1 MENIIERQMKGAH
14 NEFLRHQ
21 VGFMMMVD
29 GRTWEDRQGYKH
41 PLPPQP
47 VFNLIGFGETP
58 EKAQAMARRHPS
70 HPEHVVKKGGTIGRQ
85 TKISFDN

>member
-1 MENIIERQMKGAH
+1 MELIEREMKGTH

-21 VGFMMMVD
+21 VGFMIMAY
-29 GRTWEDRQGYKH
+29 GRIWEDRQGYTH

-58 EKAQAMARRHPS
+58 DKAQAMARRHPS
-70 HPEHVVKKGGTIGRQ
+70 HPEHVIKKGVKNGRK
-85 TKISFDN
+85 TNISFEN